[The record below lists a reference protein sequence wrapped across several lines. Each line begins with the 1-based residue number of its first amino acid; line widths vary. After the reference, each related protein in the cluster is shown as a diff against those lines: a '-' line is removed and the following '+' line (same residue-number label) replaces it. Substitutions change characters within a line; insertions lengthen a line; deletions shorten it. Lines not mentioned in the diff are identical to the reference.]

1 MLRLKARV
9 FDRFVNRFKVPKL
22 IESQRQLIAWLETP
36 LGQCIYTCERQVGSR
51 EAFNVGGYRA
61 AQMGISSGHS
71 LIDGLQHE
79 HKFILAPS
87 VDSYAACVCDFQ
99 SLPLPSNT
107 LDAICLHHALDFSP
121 GPHKLLNEAAR
132 AISAG
137 GYIIVVAFN
146 PFSVFGLTKWVAG
159 LTTRQQ
165 VWRHNSLR
173 RARIID
179 WLQLIGFQV
188 IATEQGGLGNTTNLP
203 RASSGVRLVDWARK
217 RISVGAFYVVVARKQ
232 VTPLNP
238 IRNAAWQTGKIPA
251 LAGLKSMDFE
261 NNNL

>member
-1 MLRLKARV
+1 MRLKTRV
-9 FDRFVNRFKVPKL
+9 FDRLVKRFKVPKL
-22 IESQRQLIAWLETP
+22 IESQTQLIAWLATP
-36 LGQCIYTCERQVGSR
+36 LGQSIYACERQVASR
-51 EAFNVGGYRA
+51 EVFNVGGYRA

-71 LIDGLQHE
+71 LLDGLQHE
-79 HKFILAPS
+79 HKFILAPGA
-87 VDSYAACVCDFQ
+87 DSYAACVCDFQ
-99 SLPLPSNT
+99 ALPLPSNT

-121 GPHKLLNEAAR
+121 EPHKLLNEAAR
-132 AISAG
+132 VISAG

-173 RARIID
+173 RARIVD

-188 IATEQGGLGNTTNLP
+188 IATERGGWENTTNLP
-203 RASSGVRLVDWARK
+203 RTSFSVRLVDWARK
-217 RISVGAFYVVVARKQ
+217 RISAGAFYVVIARKQ

-238 IRNAAWQTGKIPA
+238 IRNGAWQTVKTPA
-251 LAGLKSMDFE
+251 LASLKSLNF
-261 NNNL
+261 